1 MNRILP
7 LILTA
12 AVSLVASQASAQ
24 GAATW
29 GGVGLIAAGAAVAVT
44 GKDCRVVGEFNS
56 YETSFGFLGSINL
69 TGTAPV
75 LDSDCRMTD
84 FTITGSVGGDPLSRP
99 ASEYDVNATQRQI
112 KRQIET
118 GVSGESF
125 RKPAHVYAG
134 IGMMAGGAVIALLFR
149 GSPAAENLQI
159 GYMPGGARVGASFG
173 F

>member
-12 AVSLVASQASAQ
+12 ALSLVAGQASAQ

-29 GGVGLIAAGAAVAVT
+29 GGVGMIAAGAAVAFT
-44 GKDCRVVGEFNS
+44 GTDCRVVGEFNR
-56 YETSFGFLGSINL
+56 YEANFGFLGSINL

-75 LDSDCRMTD
+75 LDSDCRLTD
-84 FTITGSVGGDPLSRP
+84 FTVTGSVLGDTLSRK
-99 ASEYDVNATQRQI
+99 ASEYNVNDRQRDI

-125 RKPAHVYAG
+125 RKPANVYAG
-134 IGMMAGGAVIALLFR
+134 IGMMAGGAVIAILFR